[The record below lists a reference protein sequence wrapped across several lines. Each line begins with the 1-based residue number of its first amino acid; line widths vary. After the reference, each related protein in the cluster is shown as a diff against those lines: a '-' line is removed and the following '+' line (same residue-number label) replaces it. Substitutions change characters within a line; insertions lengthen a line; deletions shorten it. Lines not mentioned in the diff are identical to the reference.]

1 MPSGNPPAAVFPAT
15 GAVHAA
21 EYTQK
26 WVWRCSFPHTP
37 NDEQMEEHEQGC
49 NQTHRNGDYTKAM
62 SLCVARPRAGRRA
75 TMAKGEDHAARLR
88 APSPLASVQR
98 RRVAW
103 RRDLVASVRRFGT
116 GQLEIGGRPMSA
128 LAHFADSSSDI
139 SEAREVPIPDSCISV
154 IGCINNY
161 SVSSSAMSGSVG
173 STSGRAF
180 RLYCDS
186 AGRQTS
192 DERKSGAHPSPRLPD
207 GSCEE
212 FGTLGDATMANEQI
226 IGQVSTPDNVA
237 AVLGHHT
244 AAVFGVHGHAE
255 NGFTAGVRGTHNGP
269 IGHGVRG
276 EAATGV
282 FGKSNTGDG
291 RGVSGEGKTGVFGLS
306 TGGGHGV
313 VGQVPE
319 GPTAGVF
326 GHSGPSGHGVR
337 GEGGIGVLG
346 TSSRTGFA
354 AVAGD
359 RTGAGV
365 GVVGDVA
372 QGGDG
377 TAGVLGRH
385 KAGGVGVRGEG
396 KIGVLGKQT
405 SPDGHGVRGEG
416 V

>member
-1 MPSGNPPAAVFPAT
+1 
-15 GAVHAA
+15 
-21 EYTQK
+21 
-26 WVWRCSFPHTP
+26 
-37 NDEQMEEHEQGC
+37 
-49 NQTHRNGDYTKAM
+49 
-62 SLCVARPRAGRRA
+62 
-75 TMAKGEDHAARLR
+75 
-88 APSPLASVQR
+88 
-98 RRVAW
+98 
-103 RRDLVASVRRFGT
+103 
-116 GQLEIGGRPMSA
+116 
-128 LAHFADSSSDI
+128 
-139 SEAREVPIPDSCISV
+139 
-154 IGCINNY
+154 
-161 SVSSSAMSGSVG
+161 
-173 STSGRAF
+173 
-180 RLYCDS
+180 
-186 AGRQTS
+186 
-192 DERKSGAHPSPRLPD
+192 
-207 GSCEE
+207 
-212 FGTLGDATMANEQI
+212 MANEQI

-244 AAVFGVHGHAE
+244 AAGFGVHGHAE
-255 NGFTAGVRGTHNGP
+255 DGFTAGVRGTHNGP
-269 IGHGVRG
+269 IGHGVQG

-313 VGQVPE
+313 VGQVPD

-326 GHSGPSGHGVR
+326 GHGGPSGHGVR

-359 RTGAGV
+359 HTGAGV

-416 V
+416 VIGVIGASFEAGFAAVFGDHTGAGVGVVGDVAQGGDGTAGVLGRHKGDGPGVKGEGRTGVLGEGSPGVVGICGSSLQAGSTPLEHHGNAAGVSGKITGIGNGPGVFGEGRYGGEFKGSKIPFGAQLRLVPATTVGRPTTEFHRSGEIFMDSAATLFVCTAEGTPGKWVRVRTEPA